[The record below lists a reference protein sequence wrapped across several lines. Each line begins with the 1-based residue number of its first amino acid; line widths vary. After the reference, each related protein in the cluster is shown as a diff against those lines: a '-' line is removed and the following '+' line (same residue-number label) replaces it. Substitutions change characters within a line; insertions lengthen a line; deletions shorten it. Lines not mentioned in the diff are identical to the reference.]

1 MTLSRYFLMYMQ
13 NASSSF
19 HERLNP
25 FPFYFN
31 MRKNNP
37 IEYNEKSDLW
47 NAYRYN
53 DVKMIIT
60 NYVDFSSDF
69 TKLLAMQYPD
79 RTFRRS
85 LLSSDPPL
93 HRHLRSVIS
102 SAFSAASIER
112 LEPRI
117 KNITNGMI
125 DQVIEKGSMDLV
137 TDLSYPLPVTVI
149 AELLGIPAEDRDTF
163 KRWADRLLKS
173 IDDSVETGAR
183 RNDELEQIQ
192 NEMDDYFQEI
202 IKEKKEKPGDDLVT
216 YLIKAETDEKRL
228 SEEDILSFSSLL
240 LQAGHITTV
249 NLINNCILSL
259 LEHPQQLKKVQNDN
273 PSLIT
278 PAIEET
284 LRYRSPVQALIRFA
298 TKDIEVGGKTIKSGQ
313 RIIAWIGSANHDETI
328 FSNPEEFNVV
338 RSPNPHI
345 AFGAGI
351 HLCLGAPLARLES
364 KVAIQIL
371 LSRLQNLELG
381 DDIRNLEPVSNSLL
395 FYGVKG
401 LPLSFEARQNKVC

>member
-1 MTLSRYFLMYMQ
+1 MQ
-13 NASSSF
+13 NASSPF

-25 FPFYFN
+25 FPFYSN
-31 MRKNNP
+31 MRKNSP
-37 IEYNEKSDLW
+37 VEYNEKSDLW

-60 NYVDFSSDF
+60 NYVGFSSDF
-69 TKLLAMQYPD
+69 IKLLAMQYPD
-79 RTFRRS
+79 RTFFRRS

-102 SAFSAASIER
+102 SAFSTTSIER

-125 DQVIEKGSMDLV
+125 DRVIEKGSMDLV
-137 TDLSYPLPVTVI
+137 RDLSYPLPVTVI

-183 RNDELEQIQ
+183 RNEELEQIQ
-192 NEMDDYFQEI
+192 NEMDDYFQVI

-216 YLIKAETDEKRL
+216 RLIKAETDEKRL
-228 SEEDILSFSSLL
+228 SEEDILSFCALL

-259 LEHPQQLKKVQNDN
+259 LEHPQQLKKIQNDDN
-273 PSLIT
+273 SPSLVAS
-278 PAIEET
+278 AIEET
-284 LRYRSPVQALIRFA
+284 LRYRSPVQALVRFA
-298 TKDIEVGGKTIKSGQ
+298 TKDIEVAGKTIKSGQ
-313 RIIAWIGSANHDETI
+313 RVIAWIGSANHDETI

-381 DDIRNLEPVSNSLL
+381 DDIRNLEPVSSSVL
-395 FYGVKG
+395 FYGVKS
-401 LPLSFEARQNKVC
+401 LPLLFEARQN

>member
-1 MTLSRYFLMYMQ
+1 
-13 NASSSF
+13 
-19 HERLNP
+19 
-25 FPFYFN
+25 
-31 MRKNNP
+31 
-37 IEYNEKSDLW
+37 
-47 NAYRYN
+47 
-53 DVKMIIT
+53 
-60 NYVDFSSDF
+60 
-69 TKLLAMQYPD
+69 
-79 RTFRRS
+79 
-85 LLSSDPPL
+85 
-93 HRHLRSVIS
+93 
-102 SAFSAASIER
+102 
-112 LEPRI
+112 
-117 KNITNGMI
+117 MI
-125 DQVIEKGSMDLV
+125 DRVIEKGSMDLV
-137 TDLSYPLPVTVI
+137 GDLSYPLPVTVI

-163 KRWADRLLKS
+163 KRWANRLLKS

-192 NEMDDYFQEI
+192 NEMDDYFQKI

-216 YLIKAETDEKRL
+216 RLIKAETDEKRL
-228 SEEDILSFSSLL
+228 SEEDILSFCALL

-259 LEHPQQLKKVQNDN
+259 LEHPQQLKKIQNDDN
-273 PSLIT
+273 SPSLVAS
-278 PAIEET
+278 AIEET
-284 LRYRSPVQALIRFA
+284 LRYRSPVQALVRFA

-313 RIIAWIGSANHDETI
+313 RVIAWIGSANHDETI

-401 LPLSFEARQNKVC
+401 LPLSFEARQN